1 MARIFFV
8 GELNPFDLA
17 AFTGGAA
24 YSVTSTR
31 RQRLEHLFLG
41 TLGGEDGGIVIRLNI
56 GGTNQLGACNDLLG
70 MLIRHDFRF
79 DLDGKNTQ
87 FLLGNQAAVRLQQGG
102 QLIGI
107 MHRRAFDEVPEFAQ
121 QRNILLER
129 QAVAG
134 ERLPLAVTI
143 DGAFIHDIAGFPP
156 VVGFD
161 FCE

>member
-1 MARIFFV
+1 
-8 GELNPFDLA
+8 
-17 AFTGGAA
+17 
-24 YSVTSTR
+24 
-31 RQRLEHLFLG
+31 
-41 TLGGEDGGIVIRLNI
+41 
-56 GGTNQLGACNDLLG
+56 
-70 MLIRHDFRF
+70 MLIRHDFRLN
-79 DLDGKNTQ
+79 LDGKNTQ

-121 QRNILLER
+121 QRNILLKR

-143 DGAFIHDIAGFPP
+143 DGAFIHDIAGLPP

>member
-1 MARIFFV
+1 
-8 GELNPFDLA
+8 
-17 AFTGGAA
+17 
-24 YSVTSTR
+24 
-31 RQRLEHLFLG
+31 
-41 TLGGEDGGIVIRLNI
+41 
-56 GGTNQLGACNDLLG
+56 
-70 MLIRHDFRF
+70 MLIRHDFRLN
-79 DLDGKNTQ
+79 LDGKNTQ

-134 ERLPLAVTI
+134 ERLLLAVTI
-143 DGAFIHDIAGFPP
+143 DGTFIHDIAGFPP
-156 VVGFD
+156 VVGFN

>member
-1 MARIFFV
+1 
-8 GELNPFDLA
+8 
-17 AFTGGAA
+17 
-24 YSVTSTR
+24 
-31 RQRLEHLFLG
+31 
-41 TLGGEDGGIVIRLNI
+41 
-56 GGTNQLGACNDLLG
+56 

-79 DLDGKNTQ
+79 DLNGKNTQ
-87 FLLGNQAAVRLQQGG
+87 LLLGNQAAVRLQQGG

-107 MHRRAFDEVPEFAQ
+107 MHRRAFDEIPEFAQ
-121 QRNILLER
+121 QRNILLKR

-134 ERLPLAVTI
+134 ERLPLTVTI